1 MRTSVVRSTLAT
13 LLVFGGVGPRVL
25 GAQAT
30 PAPTP
35 ARSAADPGAI
45 RAHSAAFRDT
55 VDGALARDG
64 FGHDAFPDDEDAP
77 RRSSLARRLG
87 GGLSVAVSQPL
98 GDFRRGGR
106 VGFGVAGFASIAA
119 DPAGVF
125 GLRVEGGAQNYG
137 TTSLRTTQ
145 PGFGFLATQLRQ
157 TTSNDI
163 FWLGVGPQITI
174 PLGPVRP
181 YGFATVGGANFTT
194 TTSLQYALYGDPYG
208 LNRQFQ
214 STDLSNWAL
223 ARAAGG
229 GVRFR
234 LGGAGRRVAYVDV
247 GARWQ
252 RVNNVNYLAPGA
264 VPADVD
270 PNSLAL
276 RGRADFVTYHLGVSL
291 TGR

>member
-1 MRTSVVRSTLAT
+1 MRAPLVRSTFAS
-13 LLVFGGVGPRVL
+13 LLLLGGVGSRAL
-25 GAQAT
+25 GAQAA
-30 PAPTP
+30 PAQPSSAPST
-35 ARSAADPGAI
+35 RSPADPAATRAGAD
-45 RAHSAAFRDT
+45 AFRDT
-55 VDGALARDG
+55 VDGALDRGAFSEDERDALHPG
-64 FGHDAFPDDEDAP
+64 
-77 RRSSLARRLG
+77 LARRLT
-87 GGLSVAVSQPL
+87 GGLSLSVSQPI

-106 VGFGVAGFASIAA
+106 VGVGVAGFASISA

-125 GLRVEGGAQNYG
+125 GLRLEGGAQNYG

-145 PGFGFLATQLRQ
+145 PGFGYLATQLRQ

-163 FWLGVGPQITI
+163 FWLGLGPQVTI

-194 TTSLQYALYGDPYG
+194 STRLQYNLYGDPYG
-208 LNRQFQ
+208 LDREFQ
-214 STDLSNWAL
+214 ATDLSNWAF

-234 LGGAGRRVAYVDV
+234 VGGAGRRAAFVDV

-252 RVNNVNYLAPGA
+252 RVNDVRYLTPGA

-270 PNSLAL
+270 PNSLAI

-291 TGR
+291 AGR

>member
-1 MRTSVVRSTLAT
+1 MRASLVRSTLAT
-13 LLVFGGVGPRVL
+13 LLAIGGTTPRL
-25 GAQAT
+25 IRAQAA
-30 PAPTP
+30 PAPRITRSP
-35 ARSAADPGAI
+35 ADPATIHARS
-45 RAHSAAFRDT
+45 SAFRDT
-55 VDGALARDG
+55 VDDALARHGVHLDR
-64 FGHDAFPDDEDAP
+64 AQDEDDAP
-77 RRSSLARRLG
+77 VRSSLARRLG
-87 GGLSVAVSQPL
+87 GGLSIAVSQPL
-98 GDFRRGGR
+98 GEFRRGGR
-106 VGFGVAGFASIAA
+106 VGFGVAGFASISA

-125 GLRVEGGAQNYG
+125 GLRVEGGGQNYG
-137 TTSLRTTQ
+137 TTSLRTAQ

-163 FWLGVGPQITI
+163 FWLGIGPQLTI

-181 YGFATVGGANFTT
+181 YGFATVGGANFSTS
-194 TTSLQYALYGDPYG
+194 TSLQYALYGDPYG
-208 LNRQFQ
+208 VNREFQ
-214 STDLSNWAL
+214 STDLSNWAF

-234 LGGAGRRVAYVDV
+234 IGGAGRRAAYVDA

-252 RVNNVNYLAPGA
+252 RVNDVRYLAPGA

-270 PNSLAL
+270 PNTLAL

>member
-1 MRTSVVRSTLAT
+1 MRASVVWSTFAT
-13 LLVFGGVGPRVL
+13 LLGLGGVGPRVIH
-25 GAQAT
+25 AQAAPV
-30 PAPTP
+30 PAH
-35 ARSAADPGAI
+35 SSADPAAI
-45 RAHSAAFRDT
+45 RARSAAFRDT

-64 FGHDAFPDDEDAP
+64 FGRDAFPDDEDTP
-77 RRSSLARRLG
+77 RRASLARRVA

-106 VGFGVAGFASIAA
+106 VGFGVAGFASISA
-119 DPAGVF
+119 DPAGIF
-125 GLRVEGGAQNYG
+125 GLRLEGGAQNYG
-137 TTSLRTTQ
+137 TSSLRTTQ
-145 PGFGFLATQLRQ
+145 PGFGFYTTQLRQ
-157 TTSNDI
+157 STSNDI
-163 FWLGVGPQITI
+163 FWLGLGPQLTI

-194 TTSLQYALYGDPYG
+194 TTSLQYAVYGDPYG
-208 LNRQFQ
+208 RDRQFQ
-214 STDLSNWAL
+214 STDLSNWAF

-234 LGGAGRRVAYVDV
+234 LGRAGRRAAFVDA

-252 RVNNVNYLAPGA
+252 RVNDVRYLTPGA

-270 PNSLAL
+270 PNMLAI